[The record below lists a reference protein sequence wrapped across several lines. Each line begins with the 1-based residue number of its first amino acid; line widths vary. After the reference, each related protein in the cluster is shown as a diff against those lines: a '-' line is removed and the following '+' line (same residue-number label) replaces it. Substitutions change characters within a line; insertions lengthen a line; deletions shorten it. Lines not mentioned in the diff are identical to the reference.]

1 MNFDPTPPAF
11 PNAAACPATPAL
23 RKRLLVVDDERIVA
37 EDISECLAAMGCEV
51 VDIAITG
58 EQAIELAGV
67 HRPDLVLMDVCLQ
80 GHIDGVEAAL
90 AIRDRWQI
98 PVVFLTAYSDPGV
111 LQRAKQAGP
120 LGYIVKPFDEA
131 SLRTT
136 VDLALHRCDLDRA
149 LRDNRE
155 WFVTILTSMGD
166 GVVVADLQARVCF
179 MNPTAERLTGWDS
192 LRVAGQPA
200 VHVCP
205 FYHGETGHQ
214 CVHPVLSALVGEVP
228 TSEPPERLLLRADHS
243 LLPVDVSVGVV
254 RDRLGVVTGAV
265 LLLRDVTEAHRTTRE
280 LRHHRQHLEALVA
293 ERTRRL
299 TDTNAR
305 LLEEIEE
312 RKRAESSL
320 ATRARLE
327 GLVNAI
333 SADFLALP
341 PSECSPAIALALA
354 RIGEAVGADAV
365 CLYLLHDGRGDISC
379 DHEWCAPGVSSR
391 RAAFQGWP
399 QAGDPGRRELLQHP
413 APTGHDAALAAA
425 IAEARQ
431 MRCLVCVPLIEQ
443 DRLLGYLSLESGTF
457 RSWGTEAID
466 LLWMTVGPFAHSLH
480 RYRADSDRRRL
491 EEQLARAQRMEAV
504 GRLSGGIAH
513 DFNNTL
519 LPIIGYA
526 DLLLSRLPPDDTT
539 TLELTEIR
547 RAAQHAAS
555 LTRQLL
561 SFSKKQVVNK
571 VVMNLNDELTTMRN
585 LLQRIIGED
594 VTMETMLAPGL
605 PAILADPGQIQQVV
619 MNLVV
624 NAREAMPGGGRVSL
638 RTALIHPP
646 ASPGAAVAT
655 PMVQLIVEDTGKG
668 IPEDIRDRIFDPF
681 FSTKGQEGSGLGL
694 SVIFSILEHH
704 SGSIDFET
712 EIGRGTA
719 FHVLLP
725 MTTLPG
731 KETPPI
737 ADVPPDTL
745 PQGRGQR
752 ILLIE
757 DELAVNR
764 FVTTALSRH
773 GYEVVSADGV
783 NKAWATFEDE
793 LGRFDMVFSD
803 AILPDGNGVE
813 LISRVLGRCPDMR
826 TLLSSGYL
834 DKDALLRLARE
845 RDISF
850 LQKPYTLP
858 DLLRTVDDVLH
869 DKRQAIL
876 N

>member
-1 MNFDPTPPAF
+1 MTPDPSTPP
-11 PNAAACPATPAL
+11 PAPAGV
-23 RKRLLVVDDERIVA
+23 RKRLLVVEDERIVA
-37 EDISECLAAMGCEV
+37 ADISECLESMGCV
-51 VDIAITG
+51 VLDIAITG
-58 EQAIELAGV
+58 EQAIALVAE
-67 HRPDLVLMDVCLQ
+67 HQPDLVLMDICLQ
-80 GHIDGVEAAL
+80 GHVDGVEAAL

-136 VDLALHRCDLDRA
+136 VDLALHRCDLDQA

-155 WFVTILTSMGD
+155 WFATILTSMQD
-166 GVVVADLQARVCF
+166 GVVVADLHGRVCF
-179 MNPTAERLTGWDS
+179 MNPAAERLTGWDS

-200 VHVCP
+200 AHVCP
-205 FYHGETGHQ
+205 VYDAESGHQ
-214 CVHPVLSALVGEVP
+214 CPHPIPGALAGEP
-228 TSEPPERLLLRADHS
+228 AAADPRDLLLLRADQS
-243 LLPVDVSVGVV
+243 LLPVSVSVGMV
-254 RDRLGVVTGAV
+254 RDRTGAITGAV
-265 LLLRDVTEAHRTTRE
+265 LIMRDVTEAHRTTQE
-280 LRHHRQHLEALVA
+280 LKLHRQHLEALVD

-299 TDTNAR
+299 SDTNGR
-305 LLEEIEE
+305 LLAEIEE

-341 PSECSPAIALALA
+341 PSECAPATVLALS
-354 RIGEAVGADAV
+354 RIGQAVESDAV
-365 CLYLLHDGRGDISC
+365 CLYLLHDDKPEITC
-379 DHEWCAPGVSSR
+379 THEWCRPGVESGRESFR
-391 RAAFQGWP
+391 TRPHQ
-399 QAGDPGRRELLQHP
+399 GDPGRRDLLRHP
-413 APTGHDAALAAA
+413 APPGEDAGLAAV
-425 IAEARQ
+425 IADARH
-431 MRCLVCVPLIEQ
+431 MPGVLLAPLVEQ
-443 DRLLGYLSLESGTF
+443 DRLLGYLSLEAATPRDWEST
-457 RSWGTEAID
+457 AAD
-466 LLWMTVGPFAHSLH
+466 LLRMTVGPFAHTLH
-480 RYRADSDRRRL
+480 RSRADRERRRL

-526 DLLLSRLPPDDTT
+526 DLLLSRLPEDDTT

-547 RAAQHAAS
+547 RAAQHAAT

-571 VVMNLNDELTTMRN
+571 VVMNLNEEIPTMGA
-585 LLQRIIGED
+585 LLRRVIGED
-594 VTMETMLAPGL
+594 VSLEIDLADNL
-605 PAILADPGQIQQVV
+605 PPILADPGQIQQIV

-624 NAREAMPGGGRVSL
+624 NAREAMPAGGRITLSTRAL
-638 RTALIHPP
+638 RPTAAH
-646 ASPGAAVAT
+646 AT
-655 PMVQLIVEDTGKG
+655 AEPTHESQGFVELTVQDTGRG
-668 IPEDIRDRIFDPF
+668 IPEAIRDRIFDPF
-681 FSTKGQEGSGLGL
+681 FTTKGHDGSGLGL

-704 SGSIDFET
+704 GGSIDFET
-712 EIGRGTA
+712 EVGRGTA
-719 FHVLLP
+719 FHIRLP
-725 MTTLPG
+725 ATTQP
-731 KETPPI
+731 ESAPAAAPATP
-737 ADVPPDTL
+737 AEST
-745 PQGRGQR
+745 PQGQGQR

-757 DELAVNR
+757 DEIAVNR

-773 GYEVVSADGV
+773 GYEVVSAECV
-783 NKAWATFEDE
+783 QAAWSTFEQE
-793 LGRFDMVFSD
+793 NGRFDMVFSD

-813 LISRVLGRCPDMR
+813 LISRVLGHCPGMR

-858 DLLRTVDDVLH
+858 DLLRTVDEVLH
-869 DKRQAIL
+869 AKRQAVL

>member
-1 MNFDPTPPAF
+1 VNSDPSIPAS
-11 PNAAACPATPAL
+11 PAPAAL

-37 EDISECLAAMGCEV
+37 EDIAECLEAMGCEV
-51 VDIAITG
+51 LGIAITG
-58 EQAIELAGV
+58 EQAIAMAGE
-67 HRPDLVLMDVCLQ
+67 HQPDLVLMDICLQ
-80 GHIDGVEAAL
+80 GHIDGIEAAL

-136 VDLALHRCDLDRA
+136 IELALHRCDLERA

-155 WFVTILTSMGD
+155 WFVTILTSMED
-166 GVVVADLQARVCF
+166 GVVVADVQARVCF
-179 MNPTAERLTGWDS
+179 MNPAAERLTGWDS
-192 LRVAGQPA
+192 LRVAGQPTA
-200 VHVCP
+200 HVCP
-205 FYHGETGHQ
+205 IYHAETGHQ
-214 CVHPVLSALVGEVP
+214 CAHPVLAALVGDTASLDTQEQ
-228 TSEPPERLLLRADHS
+228 LLLRADHS
-243 LLPVDVSVGVV
+243 LLPVDVSAGVV
-254 RDRLGVVTGAV
+254 RDRVGTITGVV
-265 LLLRDVTEAHRTTRE
+265 LILRDVTEAHRTTQE

-299 TDTNAR
+299 TDANAR
-305 LLEEIEE
+305 LLGEIED
-312 RKRAESSL
+312 RKRAEASL

-327 GLVNAI
+327 SLVNAI

-341 PSECSPAIALALA
+341 PSECSPATTQALA
-354 RIGEAVGADAV
+354 RIGQAVGSDAV
-365 CLYLLHDGRGDISC
+365 CLYLLHDARPEISC
-379 DHEWCAPGVSSR
+379 AHEWCGPGVTPR
-391 RAAFQGWP
+391 RASFQGWP
-399 QAGDPGRRELLQHP
+399 HAGDPGRRDLLRHP
-413 APTGHDAALAAA
+413 APHGHDPGLAAT

-431 MRCLVCVPLIEQ
+431 MPSVLMAPLIEQ
-443 DRLLGYLSLESGTF
+443 DRLLGYLSLEAASH
-457 RSWGTEAID
+457 RVWDAEATD
-466 LLWMTVGPFAHSLH
+466 LLLMTVGPFAHTLH
-480 RYRADSDRRRL
+480 RYRADRERRRL

-526 DLLLSRLPPDDTT
+526 DLLLSRLPDDDTT

-547 RAAQHAAS
+547 RAAQHAAA

-571 VVMNLNDELTTMRN
+571 VVMNLNDELSTMGN

-594 VTMETMLAPGL
+594 VTLETSLAEGL

-624 NAREAMPGGGRVSL
+624 NAREAMPAGGRVTL
-638 RTALIHPP
+638 RTSLARPAALTSEAAP
-646 ASPGAAVAT
+646 ASVP
-655 PMVQLIVEDTGKG
+655 PPLVQLTVEDTGRG

-681 FSTKGQEGSGLGL
+681 FSTKGHEGSGLGL

-704 SGSIDFET
+704 GGSIDFET
-712 EIGRGTA
+712 EVGRGTA
-719 FHVLLP
+719 FHVFLP
-725 MTTLPG
+725 ATTLPG
-731 KETPPI
+731 REAPAAAETPK
-737 ADVPPDTL
+737 DSL
-745 PQGRGQR
+745 PQGHGQR

-773 GYEVVSADGV
+773 GYEVLSADCV
-783 NKAWATFEDE
+783 NAAWSTFERE
-793 LGRFDMVFSD
+793 QGRFDMVFSD
-803 AILPDGNGVE
+803 AILPDGNGVD
-813 LISRVLGRCPDMR
+813 LISRVLGECPGMR

-869 DKRQAIL
+869 DKRQAVL